1 MPLIGPGF
9 SRPRVAQLHKARLR
23 KYRDIMRGN
32 GFISTEEVQ
41 GRFRLKPE
49 ERGAWEPA
57 TRTMSRRWQV
67 ILSTPQNRTTGGEWL
82 GIFSHPDS
90 LTPAVVVQATEAF
103 TPKLGVGTFWIP
115 LSVQTLSVNPR
126 SATLSLIPEEARLP
140 RARWDVGGDDLESPV
155 TGNMKRV
162 RVVMIKRGPKELCT
176 LLYYGRS
183 DCVSWDPELFQW
195 DSSTPFMSYTAKLG
209 RGLLKQRH
217 VVPDVIMTK

>member
-1 MPLIGPGF
+1 MGACDPDYVQKMAGDPFHPPEPDYRWGMAGNLQ
-9 SRPRVAQLHKARLR
+9 SPRL
-23 KYRDIMRGN
+23 
-32 GFISTEEVQ
+32 
-41 GRFRLKPE
+41 P
-49 ERGAWEPA
+49 
-57 TRTMSRRWQV
+57 
-67 ILSTPQNRTTGGEWL
+67 
-82 GIFSHPDS
+82 HPS
-90 LTPAVVVQATEAF
+90 
-103 TPKLGVGTFWIP
+103 GSGTFWIP